1 MTPARVTKFVTK
13 PMNRERAM
21 RIEPPDAGPR
31 PGQRRGVPQPT
42 QIPRVVATEARGG

>member
-1 MTPARVTKFVTK
+1 MTSVRNEICNETHLT
-13 PMNRERAM
+13 ERAM